1 MKLAGAAA
9 SALLAIAGCSDGG
22 TGPDDLGPCTVNSVA
37 VSVSSGTT
45 PTFTW
50 TPACRVIL
58 LLVEQGATD
67 QWLLEATGDGIASGV
82 TYGTVPPGASA
93 NEPAT
98 PLQAGTTYEIIL
110 FRGPAGS
117 EVMIALEEFTP

>member
-1 MKLAGAAA
+1 MKLARAAVA
-9 SALLAIAGCSDGG
+9 AIAIAGCTDGA
-22 TGPDDLGPCTVNSVA
+22 TGPDDLGPCTVDSVD
-37 VSVSSGTT
+37 VSVSIGTT

-67 QWLLEATGDGIASGV
+67 QWLLEATGEGIASGV
-82 TYGTVPPGASA
+82 TYGTVPAGATA
-93 NEPAT
+93 DEPAT